1 MFVVYSI
8 NLFTFVP
15 SEHPGTNP
23 IHMER
28 ELTPSESL
36 KLIETMIGQ
45 AKQSFQRNSFYFM
58 LWGVLLIAAMAVN
71 YLMAANGDP
80 RGSYAWGVVGIIGGI
95 ASVVHG
101 AREGKKQQVSSFMD
115 RVMLWLWMGFVATL
129 FISLFGGATAGHG
142 VPVGSIIVL
151 TGLPTFV
158 TGQLLRFRPL
168 IFGGILFWVLGAVA
182 FFVDVQATAL
192 LYIIAMVFGYLVP
205 GYLLKRQEDGLRT
218 A

>member
-1 MFVVYSI
+1 
-8 NLFTFVP
+8 
-15 SEHPGTNP
+15 
-23 IHMER
+23 MER

-71 YLMAANGDP
+71 YLMAVKGDP
-80 RGSYAWGVVGIIGGI
+80 RGNYAWAVVGIIGGI
-95 ASVVHG
+95 ASWAHG
-101 AREGKKQQVSSFMD
+101 AREAKGKQVSSFMD
-115 RVMLWLWMGFVATL
+115 RVMLWLWMGFLATL
-129 FISLFGGATAGHG
+129 LITMFGSASSGHG
-142 VPVGSIIVL
+142 FSVGTIIVL

-168 IFGGILFWVLGAVA
+168 IFGGILFWVLGAVS
-182 FFVDVQATAL
+182 FFVDVQTTAI
-192 LYIIAMVFGYLVP
+192 LYIAAMIFGYLVP

>member
-1 MFVVYSI
+1 
-8 NLFTFVP
+8 
-15 SEHPGTNP
+15 
-23 IHMER
+23 MER

-36 KLIETMIGQ
+36 KLIETMIAQ
-45 AKQSFQRNSFYFM
+45 AKQSFHRNSFYFM

-80 RGSYAWGVVGIIGGI
+80 RGNYAWAVVGIIGGI
-95 ASVVHG
+95 ASWAYG
-101 AREGKKQQVSSFMD
+101 AREAKRKQASSFMD
-115 RVMLWLWMGFVATL
+115 RVMLCLWMGFLATL
-129 FISLFGGATAGHG
+129 LITIFGSAGSGHG
-142 VPVGSIIVL
+142 MLVGAIIVL

-168 IFGGILFWVLGAVA
+168 IFGGILFWVLGAVS
-182 FFVDVQATAL
+182 FFTDMKATAL
-192 LYIIAMVFGYLVP
+192 LYIAAMVFGYLIP

>member
-1 MFVVYSI
+1 M
-8 NLFTFVP
+8 P
-15 SEHPGTNP
+15 
-23 IHMER
+23 R

-80 RGSYAWGVVGIIGGI
+80 RGSYAWGVVGILGGI
-95 ASVVHG
+95 ASWAYG
-101 AREGKKQQVSSFMD
+101 AREAKRQHVSSFMD
-115 RVMLWLWMGFVATL
+115 RVMIWLWLGFLATL
-129 FISLFGGATAGHG
+129 LTSLFGSAIAGQAWS
-142 VPVGSIIVL
+142 VGSIIVL

-168 IFGGILFWVLGAVA
+168 IFGGILFWVLGAVS
-182 FFVDVQATAL
+182 FFVDVQTTAL
-192 LYIIAMVFGYLVP
+192 LYIAAMFFGYLVP

>member
-1 MFVVYSI
+1 
-8 NLFTFVP
+8 
-15 SEHPGTNP
+15 
-23 IHMER
+23 MER

-71 YLMAANGDP
+71 YFMAANGDP
-80 RGSYAWGVVGIIGGI
+80 RGGYAWGVVGILGGI
-95 ASVVHG
+95 ASWAHG
-101 AREGKKQQVSSFMD
+101 VREAKKQQVSSFMD
-115 RVMLWLWMGFVATL
+115 RVMLWLWMGFLATL
-129 FISLFGGATAGHG
+129 LITMFGSASSGHG
-142 VPVGSIIVL
+142 MSVGAIIVL

-168 IFGGILFWVLGAVA
+168 VLGGLLFWVLGTVS
-182 FFVDVQATAL
+182 FFVDMQTTAL
-192 LYIIAMVFGYLVP
+192 LYIAAMIFGYLIP
-205 GYLLKRQEDGLRT
+205 GYLLKHQEDGLRT

>member
-1 MFVVYSI
+1 
-8 NLFTFVP
+8 
-15 SEHPGTNP
+15 
-23 IHMER
+23 MER

-71 YLMAANGDP
+71 YFMAASGDP
-80 RGSYAWGVVGIIGGI
+80 LGSYAWGVVGIIGGI
-95 ASVVHG
+95 ASWAYG
-101 AREGKKQQVSSFMD
+101 AREGKRNQVASFMD
-115 RVMLWLWMGFVATL
+115 RVMMWLWMGFLATL
-129 FISLFGGATAGHG
+129 LITMFASASSGHG
-142 VPVGSIIVL
+142 MSVGTIIVL

-168 IFGGILFWVLGAVA
+168 IFGGILFWVLGAA
-182 FFVDVQATAL
+182 SFFVDMQGTAL
-192 LYIIAMVFGYLVP
+192 LYIAAMFFGYLLP
-205 GYLLKRQEDGLRT
+205 GYLLKRKEDGLRT